1 MCFELNLRGIKC
13 NQNIIPECVDT
24 GLPPLNVTIQ
34 DYIGKTSF
42 DKYSWFNLGEF
53 EWDKNNSVEK
63 ESLRVSAYLKNLLH
77 EQQAQIFSE
86 LLREYGDEIRQ
97 LATPMM
103 DIHDLANITESCE
116 IGCHS
121 SFIQT
126 WEMRKFFSV
135 RLEKC
140 KSWFRSSWPR
150 ASLYV
155 FPNGAHGKANF
166 TAQNEGRYTY

>member
-1 MCFELNLRGIKC
+1 MLVELKLRGVKC

-42 DKYSWFNLGEF
+42 DKYSRFNLGEF

-86 LLREYGDEIRQ
+86 LLREYGDEIRP

-103 DIHDLANITESCE
+103 DIHDLANIKEFCE

-121 SFIQT
+121 FSHSNMGN
-126 WEMRKFFSV
+126 EANEFFSQ
-135 RLEKC
+135 
-140 KSWFRSSWPR
+140 
-150 ASLYV
+150 
-155 FPNGAHGKANF
+155 
-166 TAQNEGRYTY
+166 T